1 MELCDYVTRPSGLR
15 RLEPVKCVA
24 VVQMQ
29 ASNHQSRW
37 CTCKVGGAYAG
48 QSCCTSVHMGA
59 VRLRVLHA
67 SSATFSEMRRFL
79 LP

>member
-1 MELCDYVTRPSGLR
+1 
-15 RLEPVKCVA
+15 
-24 VVQMQ
+24 MQ